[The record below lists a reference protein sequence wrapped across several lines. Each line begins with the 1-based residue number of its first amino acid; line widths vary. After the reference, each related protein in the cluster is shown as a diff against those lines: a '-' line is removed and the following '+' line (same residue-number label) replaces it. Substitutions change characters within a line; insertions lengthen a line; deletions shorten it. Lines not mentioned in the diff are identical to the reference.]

1 VTPEVHRDHQ
11 LLRRAVWINLA
22 GLLGKG
28 FWPLFLW
35 LVATLYG
42 AEVFG
47 QFTLLYAPIELLLAL
62 CCTGFLDAMMRHVSR
77 LPGEP
82 ISADGYA
89 AIRVSLRAVVT
100 LGTAA
105 AMGLLLFG
113 GWLVTAVWGRPAL
126 HAPMVVMAVAIPI
139 GGTMSILL
147 ATLTAMIRNE
157 FEVIIKGAVVP
168 LLALAF
174 AALASLVSHQQI
186 VLAISYLA
194 AQAVGLVISLVVF
207 ARFGSLSQLRGGA
220 VKCGSDAAFSAS
232 FSRRAHLRFGLAQ
245 GLNVMLWVGVYSLD
259 TLLLGIFVGD
269 AAIALYR
276 AGSELAR
283 VLQYVRTQFSSA
295 FLPIAARYLRN
306 QQRQELQ
313 ALIRS
318 LGRTIIRHSV
328 WLAGVLSWLAAP
340 SLRAMLHSATP
351 GDTVFID
358 ALLLGHLVISALAL
372 AGNTLVVA
380 GKQRIILSTSL
391 VMTAANLGLNL
402 WLVPRYGLLGAA
414 VATLAAMA
422 VAMVAQAAALKRV
435 LGLTMHWRAISGA
448 IAGGAIAYAGAVAVT
463 RLARY
468 IGWQLS
474 EASHALLGAVA
485 FCGLYFAAT
494 AGRRHQHAPP
504 HQGATP

>member
-22 GLLGKG
+22 GLLGKA

-77 LPGEP
+77 LPGEA

-100 LGTAA
+100 LGSAA
-105 AMGLLLFG
+105 AIGVLLFG

-168 LLALAF
+168 LLALVF
-174 AALASLVSHQQI
+174 AALASVVSHHLI

-194 AQAVGLVISLVVF
+194 AQGAGLVISLVVF
-207 ARFGSLSQLRGGA
+207 ARFGSLAQLRGGTR
-220 VKCGSDAAFSAS
+220 GAASGGAGFD
-232 FSRRAHLRFGLAQ
+232 RRAHLRFGLAQ

-295 FLPIAARYLRN
+295 FLPIAARYLRD
-306 QQRQELQ
+306 QQHQELQ

-340 SLRAMLHSATP
+340 ILRAMLHSAEP
-351 GDTVFID
+351 RPDTAFLEV
-358 ALLLGHLVISALAL
+358 LLLGHLVIAALAL
-372 AGNTLVVA
+372 AGNTLVIA
-380 GKQRIILSTSL
+380 GKQRIILTTSL
-391 VMTAANLGLNL
+391 VMTVLNLGLNL

-414 VATLAAMA
+414 IATLAAMA

-435 LGLTMHWRAISGA
+435 LDLAMNWRAIATTIAVGA
-448 IAGGAIAYAGAVAVT
+448 AAYGGAVAVT
-463 RLARY
+463 HLARHA
-468 IGWQLS
+468 GWQLT
-474 EASHALLGAVA
+474 EASHAVVGVA
-485 FCGLYFAAT
+485 TFCGIYFAAT
-494 AGRRHQHAPP
+494 AGRRHLEHAPP